1 MAKKPIKKDK
11 QEANIED
18 QIDNEI
24 LNQET
29 VGDLKSNNNIL
40 KYSMIIIF
48 SLICGGIITLSFST
62 KISALLPS
70 GMAPLARFL
79 SPSEA
84 LAIERIQIYKLET
97 DNRLNKIENI
107 KHPNVDL
114 KIKELRD
121 EISNDIAQ
129 ISKELTEIDNSKI
142 ENRLSELEKKIT
154 NTLTLVDELVFNSS
168 KNVII
173 NDSPLNKNYDLIIK
187 KLRSEI
193 TFLSNQQNL
202 LIEQFNT
209 LKNANLNTFK
219 KNSKDLND
227 FDKIKEAL
235 NFGGPYKL
243 ALEEISKKE
252 IQIPKVL
259 LDNSEGALNFG
270 GPYKLAL
277 EEISKKEI
285 QIPKVLLDN
294 SEGVVTM
301 NYLKTNFP
309 TVAHASLKASLKQTD
324 ESGLGGKLLGF
335 LKSQV
340 TVRSLDAQEGNSIN
354 AILSRMQVALN
365 NDDLSEA
372 IRQSSDLNGAAK
384 SEIKDWLSL
393 AVKRQETV
401 DAFSEMLGN

>member
-29 VGDLKSNNNIL
+29 FGDLKSNNNIL

-209 LKNANLNTFK
+209 LKNANLNTSK

-252 IQIPKVL
+252 TQIPK
-259 LDNSEGALNFG
+259 A
-270 GPYKLAL
+270 
-277 EEISKKEI
+277 
-285 QIPKVLLDN
+285 LLDN

-365 NDDLSEA
+365 NDDLSEV

-393 AVKRQETV
+393 AVKRQKTIE
-401 DAFSEMLGN
+401 AFSEMLGN

>member
-29 VGDLKSNNNIL
+29 VGDLKSNNNII

-142 ENRLSELEKKIT
+142 ENRLSDLEKKIT

-193 TFLSNQQNL
+193 TFLSNQQNF

-227 FDKIKEAL
+227 FDKIKE
-235 NFGGPYKL
+235 
-243 ALEEISKKE
+243 
-252 IQIPKVL
+252 
-259 LDNSEGALNFG
+259 ALNFG

-372 IRQSSDLNGAAK
+372 IRQSSDLDKTAK

>member
-29 VGDLKSNNNIL
+29 VGDLKSNNNII

-142 ENRLSELEKKIT
+142 ENRLNELEKKIT

-259 LDNSEGALNFG
+259 LDNSEG
-270 GPYKLAL
+270 
-277 EEISKKEI
+277 
-285 QIPKVLLDN
+285 
-294 SEGVVTM
+294 VVTM

-365 NDDLSEA
+365 NDDLSEV

-393 AVKRQETV
+393 AVKRQETIE
-401 DAFSEMLGN
+401 AFSEMLGN

>member
-29 VGDLKSNNNIL
+29 VGDLKSNNNII

-129 ISKELTEIDNSKI
+129 ISKELSEIDNSKI
-142 ENRLSELEKKIT
+142 ENRLNELEKKIT

-227 FDKIKEAL
+227 FDKIKE
-235 NFGGPYKL
+235 
-243 ALEEISKKE
+243 
-252 IQIPKVL
+252 
-259 LDNSEGALNFG
+259 ALNFG

-393 AVKRQETV
+393 AVKRQETIE
-401 DAFSEMLGN
+401 AFSEMLGN

>member
-40 KYSMIIIF
+40 KYSIIIIF
-48 SLICGGIITLSFST
+48 SLICGGIITLTFST

-114 KIKELRD
+114 KVKELRD
-121 EISNDIAQ
+121 EINNDIYQ
-129 ISKELTEIDNSKI
+129 ISKELSEIDNSKI
-142 ENRLSELEKKIT
+142 ENRLSDLEKKIT

-259 LDNSEGALNFG
+259 LDNSEG
-270 GPYKLAL
+270 
-277 EEISKKEI
+277 
-285 QIPKVLLDN
+285 
-294 SEGVVTM
+294 VVTM

-309 TVAHASLKASLKQTD
+309 TVAHASLKASLKQSD

-365 NDDLSEA
+365 NDDLSEV

-393 AVKRQETV
+393 AVKRQETIE
-401 DAFSEMLGN
+401 AFSEMLGN

>member
-40 KYSMIIIF
+40 KYSIIIIF

-70 GMAPLARFL
+70 GMSPLARFL

-129 ISKELTEIDNSKI
+129 ISKELSEIDNSKI

-193 TFLSNQQNL
+193 TFLSNQQNF

-209 LKNANLNTFK
+209 LKNANLNTSK

-227 FDKIKEAL
+227 FDKIKE
-235 NFGGPYKL
+235 
-243 ALEEISKKE
+243 
-252 IQIPKVL
+252 
-259 LDNSEGALNFG
+259 ALNFG

-309 TVAHASLKASLKQTD
+309 TVAHASLKASLKQSD

-365 NDDLSEA
+365 NDDLSEV

-393 AVKRQETV
+393 AVKRQETIE
-401 DAFSEMLGN
+401 AFSEMLGN

>member
-107 KHPNVDL
+107 KHPNIDL

-209 LKNANLNTFK
+209 LKTANLNTFK

-227 FDKIKEAL
+227 FDKIKE
-235 NFGGPYKL
+235 
-243 ALEEISKKE
+243 
-252 IQIPKVL
+252 
-259 LDNSEGALNFG
+259 ALNFG

-365 NDDLSEA
+365 NDDLSEV

>member
-11 QEANIED
+11 KEANIED

-40 KYSMIIIF
+40 KYSIIIIF

-129 ISKELTEIDNSKI
+129 ISKELIEIDNSKI

-259 LDNSEGALNFG
+259 LDNSEG
-270 GPYKLAL
+270 
-277 EEISKKEI
+277 
-285 QIPKVLLDN
+285 
-294 SEGVVTM
+294 VVTM

-365 NDDLSEA
+365 NDDLSEV
-372 IRQSSDLNGAAK
+372 IRQSSDLNGVAK

-393 AVKRQETV
+393 AVKRQETIE
-401 DAFSEMLGN
+401 AFSEMLGN

>member
-209 LKNANLNTFK
+209 LKTANLNTFK

-243 ALEEISKKE
+243 ALAEISKKE
-252 IQIPKVL
+252 TQIPK
-259 LDNSEGALNFG
+259 A
-270 GPYKLAL
+270 
-277 EEISKKEI
+277 
-285 QIPKVLLDN
+285 LLDN

-309 TVAHASLKASLKQTD
+309 TVAHASLKASLKQSD

-340 TVRSLDAQEGNSIN
+340 TVRSLDAQEGNSVN

-365 NDDLSEA
+365 NDDLSEV

-393 AVKRQETV
+393 AVKRQETIE
-401 DAFSEMLGN
+401 AFSEMLGN

>member
-193 TFLSNQQNL
+193 TFLSNQQNF

-209 LKNANLNTFK
+209 LKNANLNTSK

-227 FDKIKEAL
+227 FDKIKE
-235 NFGGPYKL
+235 
-243 ALEEISKKE
+243 
-252 IQIPKVL
+252 
-259 LDNSEGALNFG
+259 ALNFG

-340 TVRSLDAQEGNSIN
+340 TVRSLDAQEGNSVN

-365 NDDLSEA
+365 NDDLSEV

-393 AVKRQETV
+393 AVKRQETIE
-401 DAFSEMLGN
+401 AFSEMLGN

>member
-129 ISKELTEIDNSKI
+129 ISKALTEIDNSKI

-209 LKNANLNTFK
+209 LKNANLNTPNN
-219 KNSKDLND
+219 NSKDLND
-227 FDKIKEAL
+227 FDKIKE
-235 NFGGPYKL
+235 
-243 ALEEISKKE
+243 
-252 IQIPKVL
+252 
-259 LDNSEGALNFG
+259 ALNFG

-324 ESGLGGKLLGF
+324 ESGLGGKLLGL

-340 TVRSLDAQEGNSIN
+340 TVRSLDAQEGNSVN

-365 NDDLSEA
+365 NDDLSEV

-393 AVKRQETV
+393 AVKRQETIE
-401 DAFSEMLGN
+401 AFSKMLGN

>member
-29 VGDLKSNNNIL
+29 VGDLKSNNNII

-193 TFLSNQQNL
+193 TFLSNQQNF

-227 FDKIKEAL
+227 FDKIKE
-235 NFGGPYKL
+235 
-243 ALEEISKKE
+243 
-252 IQIPKVL
+252 
-259 LDNSEGALNFG
+259 ALNFG

-393 AVKRQETV
+393 AVKRQETI

>member
-29 VGDLKSNNNIL
+29 VGDLKSNNNII

-129 ISKELTEIDNSKI
+129 ISKELSEIDNSKI
-142 ENRLSELEKKIT
+142 ENRLTGLEKKIT

-173 NDSPLNKNYDLIIK
+173 NDSPPNKNYDLIIK

-193 TFLSNQQNL
+193 TFLSNQQNF
-202 LIEQFNT
+202 LIESFNT

-227 FDKIKEAL
+227 FDKIKE
-235 NFGGPYKL
+235 
-243 ALEEISKKE
+243 
-252 IQIPKVL
+252 
-259 LDNSEGALNFG
+259 ALNFG

>member
-129 ISKELTEIDNSKI
+129 ISKELSEIDNSKI

-193 TFLSNQQNL
+193 TFLSNQHNF

-209 LKNANLNTFK
+209 LKNANLNTSK

-227 FDKIKEAL
+227 FDKIKE
-235 NFGGPYKL
+235 
-243 ALEEISKKE
+243 
-252 IQIPKVL
+252 
-259 LDNSEGALNFG
+259 ALNFG

-365 NDDLSEA
+365 NDDLSEV

-393 AVKRQETV
+393 AVKRQETIE
-401 DAFSEMLGN
+401 AFSEMLGN

>member
-40 KYSMIIIF
+40 KYSIIIIF
-48 SLICGGIITLSFST
+48 SLICGGIITLTFST

-70 GMAPLARFL
+70 GMSPLARFL

-193 TFLSNQQNL
+193 TFLSNQQNF

-209 LKNANLNTFK
+209 LKNANLNTSK

-227 FDKIKEAL
+227 FDKIKE
-235 NFGGPYKL
+235 
-243 ALEEISKKE
+243 
-252 IQIPKVL
+252 
-259 LDNSEGALNFG
+259 ALNFG

-340 TVRSLDAQEGNSIN
+340 TVRSLDAQEGNSVN

-365 NDDLSEA
+365 NDDLSEV

>member
-48 SLICGGIITLSFST
+48 SLICGGIITLTFST

-193 TFLSNQQNL
+193 TFLSNQQNF

-209 LKNANLNTFK
+209 LKNANLNTPK

-252 IQIPKVL
+252 T
-259 LDNSEGALNFG
+259 
-270 GPYKLAL
+270 
-277 EEISKKEI
+277 

-309 TVAHASLKASLKQTD
+309 TVAHASLKASLKQSD

-365 NDDLSEA
+365 NDDLSEV

>member
-40 KYSMIIIF
+40 KYSIIIIF

-193 TFLSNQQNL
+193 TFLSNQQNF

-209 LKNANLNTFK
+209 LKNANLNTSK

-227 FDKIKEAL
+227 FDKIKE
-235 NFGGPYKL
+235 
-243 ALEEISKKE
+243 
-252 IQIPKVL
+252 
-259 LDNSEGALNFG
+259 ALNFG

-309 TVAHASLKASLKQTD
+309 TVAHASLKASLKQSD

-340 TVRSLDAQEGNSIN
+340 TVRSLDAQEGNSVN

-365 NDDLSEA
+365 NDDLSEV

-393 AVKRQETV
+393 AVKRQETIE
-401 DAFSEMLGN
+401 AFSEMLGN

>member
-29 VGDLKSNNNIL
+29 VGDLKSNNNII

-129 ISKELTEIDNSKI
+129 ISKELSEIDNSKI
-142 ENRLSELEKKIT
+142 ENRLNELEKKIT

-227 FDKIKEAL
+227 FDKIKE
-235 NFGGPYKL
+235 
-243 ALEEISKKE
+243 
-252 IQIPKVL
+252 
-259 LDNSEGALNFG
+259 ALNFG

>member
-48 SLICGGIITLSFST
+48 SLICGGIITLTFST

-70 GMAPLARFL
+70 GMSPLARFL

-114 KIKELRD
+114 KVKELRD
-121 EISNDIAQ
+121 EINNDISQ
-129 ISKELTEIDNSKI
+129 ISKELSEIDNSKI

-193 TFLSNQQNL
+193 TFLSNQQNF

-209 LKNANLNTFK
+209 LKNANLNTSK

-227 FDKIKEAL
+227 FDKIKE
-235 NFGGPYKL
+235 
-243 ALEEISKKE
+243 
-252 IQIPKVL
+252 
-259 LDNSEGALNFG
+259 ALNFG

-365 NDDLSEA
+365 NDDLSEV

-393 AVKRQETV
+393 AVKRQETIE
-401 DAFSEMLGN
+401 AFSEMLGN

>member
-11 QEANIED
+11 QETNIED

-40 KYSMIIIF
+40 KYSIIIIF

-114 KIKELRD
+114 KVKELRD
-121 EISNDIAQ
+121 EINNDIYQ
-129 ISKELTEIDNSKI
+129 ISKELSEIDNSKI
-142 ENRLSELEKKIT
+142 ENRLSDLEKKIT
-154 NTLTLVDELVFNSS
+154 NTLTLVDELVFNAS

-173 NDSPLNKNYDLIIK
+173 NDNPLNKNYDLIIK

-193 TFLSNQQNL
+193 TFLSNQQNF

-209 LKNANLNTFK
+209 LKTANLNTPNN
-219 KNSKDLND
+219 NSKDLND

-252 IQIPKVL
+252 IQIPK
-259 LDNSEGALNFG
+259 A
-270 GPYKLAL
+270 
-277 EEISKKEI
+277 
-285 QIPKVLLDN
+285 LLDN

-309 TVAHASLKASLKQTD
+309 TVAHASLKASLKQSD

-340 TVRSLDAQEGNSIN
+340 TVRSLDAQEGNSVN

-365 NDDLSEA
+365 NDDLSEV
-372 IRQSSDLNGAAK
+372 IRQSSDLDKTAK
-384 SEIKDWLSL
+384 SEIKDWLLL

>member
-29 VGDLKSNNNIL
+29 VGDLKSNNNII

-142 ENRLSELEKKIT
+142 ENRLNELEKKIT

-259 LDNSEGALNFG
+259 LDNSEG
-270 GPYKLAL
+270 
-277 EEISKKEI
+277 
-285 QIPKVLLDN
+285 
-294 SEGVVTM
+294 VVTM

-372 IRQSSDLNGAAK
+372 IRQSSDLDKTAK

>member
-29 VGDLKSNNNIL
+29 VGDLKSNNNII

-142 ENRLSELEKKIT
+142 ENRLNELEKKIT

-227 FDKIKEAL
+227 FDKIKE
-235 NFGGPYKL
+235 
-243 ALEEISKKE
+243 
-252 IQIPKVL
+252 
-259 LDNSEGALNFG
+259 ALNFG

-393 AVKRQETV
+393 AVKRQETIE
-401 DAFSEMLGN
+401 AFSEMLGN

>member
-40 KYSMIIIF
+40 KYSIIIIF

-193 TFLSNQQNL
+193 TFLSNQQNF

-209 LKNANLNTFK
+209 LKNANLNTSK

-227 FDKIKEAL
+227 FDKIKE
-235 NFGGPYKL
+235 
-243 ALEEISKKE
+243 
-252 IQIPKVL
+252 
-259 LDNSEGALNFG
+259 ALNFG

-309 TVAHASLKASLKQTD
+309 TVAHASLKASLKQSD
-324 ESGLGGKLLGF
+324 ETGLGGKLLGF

-365 NDDLSEA
+365 NDDLSEV

>member
-193 TFLSNQQNL
+193 TFLSNQHNL

-209 LKNANLNTFK
+209 LKNANLNTSK

-227 FDKIKEAL
+227 FDKIKE
-235 NFGGPYKL
+235 
-243 ALEEISKKE
+243 
-252 IQIPKVL
+252 
-259 LDNSEGALNFG
+259 ALNFG

-309 TVAHASLKASLKQTD
+309 TVAHASLKASLKQSD

-365 NDDLSEA
+365 NDDLSEV

-393 AVKRQETV
+393 AVKRQETIE
-401 DAFSEMLGN
+401 AFSEMLGN

>member
-114 KIKELRD
+114 KVKELRD
-121 EISNDIAQ
+121 EISNDIYQ
-129 ISKELTEIDNSKI
+129 ISKELSEIDNSKI
-142 ENRLSELEKKIT
+142 ENRLSDLEKKIT

-193 TFLSNQQNL
+193 TFLSNQQNF

-209 LKNANLNTFK
+209 LKNANLNTSK

-227 FDKIKEAL
+227 FDKIKE
-235 NFGGPYKL
+235 
-243 ALEEISKKE
+243 
-252 IQIPKVL
+252 
-259 LDNSEGALNFG
+259 ALNFG

-372 IRQSSDLNGAAK
+372 IRQSSDLNKTAK
-384 SEIKDWLSL
+384 SEIKDWLLL

>member
-40 KYSMIIIF
+40 KYSIIIIF

-142 ENRLSELEKKIT
+142 ENRLNELEKKIT

-209 LKNANLNTFK
+209 LKNANLNTSK

-227 FDKIKEAL
+227 FDKIKE
-235 NFGGPYKL
+235 
-243 ALEEISKKE
+243 
-252 IQIPKVL
+252 
-259 LDNSEGALNFG
+259 ALNFG

>member
-40 KYSMIIIF
+40 KYSIIIIF

-129 ISKELTEIDNSKI
+129 ISKELSEIDNSKI
-142 ENRLSELEKKIT
+142 ENRLSGLEKKIT

-259 LDNSEGALNFG
+259 LDNSEG
-270 GPYKLAL
+270 
-277 EEISKKEI
+277 
-285 QIPKVLLDN
+285 
-294 SEGVVTM
+294 VVTM

-309 TVAHASLKASLKQTD
+309 TVAHASLKASLKQSD

-340 TVRSLDAQEGNSIN
+340 TVRSLDAQEGNSVN

-365 NDDLSEA
+365 NDDLSEV

>member
-40 KYSMIIIF
+40 KYSIIIIF
-48 SLICGGIITLSFST
+48 SLICGGIITLTFST

-142 ENRLSELEKKIT
+142 ENRLNELEKKIT

-227 FDKIKEAL
+227 FDKIKE
-235 NFGGPYKL
+235 
-243 ALEEISKKE
+243 
-252 IQIPKVL
+252 
-259 LDNSEGALNFG
+259 ALNFG

>member
-29 VGDLKSNNNIL
+29 VGDLKSNNNII

-142 ENRLSELEKKIT
+142 ENRLNELEKKIT

-227 FDKIKEAL
+227 FDKIKE
-235 NFGGPYKL
+235 
-243 ALEEISKKE
+243 
-252 IQIPKVL
+252 
-259 LDNSEGALNFG
+259 ALNFG

>member
-142 ENRLSELEKKIT
+142 ENRLNELEKKIT

-193 TFLSNQQNL
+193 TFLSNQQNF

-227 FDKIKEAL
+227 FDKIKE
-235 NFGGPYKL
+235 
-243 ALEEISKKE
+243 
-252 IQIPKVL
+252 
-259 LDNSEGALNFG
+259 ALNFG

-365 NDDLSEA
+365 NDDLSEV

>member
-29 VGDLKSNNNIL
+29 VGDLKSNNNII

-142 ENRLSELEKKIT
+142 ENRLNELEKKIT

-259 LDNSEGALNFG
+259 LDNSEG
-270 GPYKLAL
+270 
-277 EEISKKEI
+277 
-285 QIPKVLLDN
+285 
-294 SEGVVTM
+294 VVTM

-309 TVAHASLKASLKQTD
+309 TVAHASLKASLKQSD

-340 TVRSLDAQEGNSIN
+340 TVRSLDAQEGNSVN

-365 NDDLSEA
+365 NDDLSEV
-372 IRQSSDLNGAAK
+372 IRQSSDLDKTAK

>member
-48 SLICGGIITLSFST
+48 SLICGGIVTLSFST

-121 EISNDIAQ
+121 EISNDIYQ
-129 ISKELTEIDNSKI
+129 ISKELSEIDNSKI

-193 TFLSNQQNL
+193 TFLSNQQNF

-209 LKNANLNTFK
+209 LKNANLNTLNN
-219 KNSKDLND
+219 NSKDLND
-227 FDKIKEAL
+227 FDKIKE
-235 NFGGPYKL
+235 
-243 ALEEISKKE
+243 
-252 IQIPKVL
+252 
-259 LDNSEGALNFG
+259 ALNFG

-309 TVAHASLKASLKQTD
+309 TVAHASLKASLKQSD
-324 ESGLGGKLLGF
+324 ETGLGGKLLGF

-365 NDDLSEA
+365 NDDLSEV

>member
-259 LDNSEGALNFG
+259 LDNSEG
-270 GPYKLAL
+270 
-277 EEISKKEI
+277 
-285 QIPKVLLDN
+285 
-294 SEGVVTM
+294 VVTM

-340 TVRSLDAQEGNSIN
+340 TVRSLDAQEGNSVN

-365 NDDLSEA
+365 NDDLSEV

>member
-29 VGDLKSNNNIL
+29 VGDLKSNNNII

-129 ISKELTEIDNSKI
+129 ISKELSEIDNSKI
-142 ENRLSELEKKIT
+142 ENRLSGLEKKIT

-173 NDSPLNKNYDLIIK
+173 SDSPSNKNYDLIIK

-227 FDKIKEAL
+227 FDKIKE
-235 NFGGPYKL
+235 
-243 ALEEISKKE
+243 
-252 IQIPKVL
+252 
-259 LDNSEGALNFG
+259 ALNFG

>member
-121 EISNDIAQ
+121 EINNDIYQ

-142 ENRLSELEKKIT
+142 ENRLSDLEKKIT

-259 LDNSEGALNFG
+259 LDNSEG
-270 GPYKLAL
+270 
-277 EEISKKEI
+277 
-285 QIPKVLLDN
+285 
-294 SEGVVTM
+294 VVTM

-309 TVAHASLKASLKQTD
+309 TVAHASLKASLKQSD
-324 ESGLGGKLLGF
+324 ETGLGGKLLGF

-365 NDDLSEA
+365 NDDLSEV

>member
-40 KYSMIIIF
+40 KYSIIIIF
-48 SLICGGIITLSFST
+48 SLICGGIITLTFST

-193 TFLSNQQNL
+193 TFLSNQQNF

-209 LKNANLNTFK
+209 LKNANLNTSK

-227 FDKIKEAL
+227 FDKIKE
-235 NFGGPYKL
+235 
-243 ALEEISKKE
+243 
-252 IQIPKVL
+252 
-259 LDNSEGALNFG
+259 ALNFG

>member
-259 LDNSEGALNFG
+259 LDNSEG
-270 GPYKLAL
+270 
-277 EEISKKEI
+277 
-285 QIPKVLLDN
+285 
-294 SEGVVTM
+294 VVTM

-309 TVAHASLKASLKQTD
+309 TVAHASLKASLKQSD

-365 NDDLSEA
+365 NDDLSEV

>member
-40 KYSMIIIF
+40 KYSIIIIF

-142 ENRLSELEKKIT
+142 ENRLSDLEKKIT

-193 TFLSNQQNL
+193 TFLSNQQNF

-209 LKNANLNTFK
+209 LKNANLNTSK

-227 FDKIKEAL
+227 FDKIKE
-235 NFGGPYKL
+235 
-243 ALEEISKKE
+243 
-252 IQIPKVL
+252 
-259 LDNSEGALNFG
+259 ALNFG

-309 TVAHASLKASLKQTD
+309 TVAHASLKASLKQSD

-365 NDDLSEA
+365 NDDLSEV

>member
-11 QEANIED
+11 KEANIED

-29 VGDLKSNNNIL
+29 VADLKSNNNIL
-40 KYSMIIIF
+40 KYSIIIIF

-259 LDNSEGALNFG
+259 LDNSEG
-270 GPYKLAL
+270 
-277 EEISKKEI
+277 
-285 QIPKVLLDN
+285 
-294 SEGVVTM
+294 VVTM

>member
-11 QEANIED
+11 QETNIED

-40 KYSMIIIF
+40 KYSIIIIF

-70 GMAPLARFL
+70 GMAPIARFL

-114 KIKELRD
+114 KVKELRD
-121 EISNDIAQ
+121 EINNDIYQ
-129 ISKELTEIDNSKI
+129 ISKELSEIDNSKI
-142 ENRLSELEKKIT
+142 ENRLSDLEKKIT
-154 NTLTLVDELVFNSS
+154 NTLTLVDELVFNAS

-173 NDSPLNKNYDLIIK
+173 NDNPLNKNYDLIIK

-193 TFLSNQQNL
+193 TFLSNQQNF

-209 LKNANLNTFK
+209 LKTANLNTPNN
-219 KNSKDLND
+219 NSKDLND

-252 IQIPKVL
+252 TQIPK
-259 LDNSEGALNFG
+259 A
-270 GPYKLAL
+270 
-277 EEISKKEI
+277 
-285 QIPKVLLDN
+285 LLDN

-309 TVAHASLKASLKQTD
+309 TVAHASLKASLKQGD

-340 TVRSLDAQEGNSIN
+340 TVRSLDAQEGNSVN

-365 NDDLSEA
+365 NDDLSEV
-372 IRQSSDLNGAAK
+372 IRQSSDLDKTAK
-384 SEIKDWLSL
+384 SEIKDWLLL